1 MGAQAKA
8 IANFEKGKKKFFEI
22 VATVDWDARS
32 IITYA
37 QIHHN
42 VLSDVDKILKKNQ
55 LSSPEKINFFFKKFW
70 IVTRFKKAFTNN
82 KKRFNF

>member
-1 MGAQAKA
+1 MSRIKVLEAFSGIGAQAKA

-42 VLSDVDKILKKNQ
+42 VLSDVDKILKKK
-55 LSSPEKINFFFKKFW
+55 S
-70 IVTRFKKAFTNN
+70 T
-82 KKRFNF
+82 